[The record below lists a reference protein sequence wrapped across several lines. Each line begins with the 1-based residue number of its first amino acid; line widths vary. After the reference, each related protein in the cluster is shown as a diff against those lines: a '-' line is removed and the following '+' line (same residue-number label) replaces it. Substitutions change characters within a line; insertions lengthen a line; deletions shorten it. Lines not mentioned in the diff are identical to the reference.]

1 MADYSI
7 VRGETLSLRATV
19 DQNCSP
25 INISSY
31 TVYLTAKRS
40 YYDDDTA
47 AVFAINSVSNPSQ
60 FDMTSAASG
69 IVDITI
75 LPSNTSS
82 IDTKTS
88 LHGELSVKDGSGN
101 IVIKKQFELMVLPPV
116 LRVFA

>member
-19 DQNCSP
+19 DQNGSP

-75 LPSNTSS
+75 LPSNTSGVE
-82 IDTKTS
+82 TTTS
-88 LHGELSVKDGSGN
+88 LHGELGVKNGSGN
-101 IVIKKQFELMVLPPV
+101 VIIKKQFSLIVNQSV
-116 LRVFA
+116 LRLI